1 MNMIYYY
8 LVQEGSFEGIG
19 KGKHM
24 QSTIRAGLSNLQKAG
39 KILKTHAFRAI
50 YAWVKPVRWHI
61 CFFCGA
67 SVVQAGLS
75 LWLTMVTKGL
85 VDSATG
91 HKYNVLVKYAILL
104 AGIILL
110 ERAISVIGSVIR
122 TKANALLQ
130 KTMQSGVTT
139 SILGKEYAAIKPFHS
154 GELVNRVFSDVAVV
168 KNGVLNILPSI
179 IRTAVSFIGA
189 AVILITMDWRFV
201 PVLIVAGVLGAL
213 LMLLFKNPMKNRHK
227 RMQQAEDQLHAS
239 TQETLENIRV
249 VKASVSEERAIERMD
264 EARENLSTQQVRNG
278 YLSIWMNNGMGVLFD
293 ISWLVCNIWG
303 CVKIFHGEFSYG
315 SLAAMIQLIGRIQSP
330 IANAVNIVSQ
340 VYGVVASAER
350 LEDVIGLPDE
360 KEGKKITSFDKIGLD
375 HVFFQYDDGMS
386 EVLLDVNAEIKAGE
400 FVALTG
406 ISGGGKT
413 SLFQLLLGIYHP
425 TSGHVTFYDK
435 GEAVPAGRGTRGL
448 FAYVPQGNTLFSGT
462 LKDNLTRFKPDA
474 DDEAIKRA
482 VKAACI
488 DELVEQIGYDAVL
501 GERGVGLSEGQAQRV
516 AMARA
521 LLSDAPILL
530 LDEAT
535 SALDEATEAKLLK
548 NISALKHKTCIIVTH
563 RRAALAICDYRLHI
577 EDGRVTREKAL
588 SGVEGL

>member
-1 MNMIYYY
+1 
-8 LVQEGSFEGIG
+8 
-19 KGKHM
+19 M
-24 QSTIRAGLSNLQKAG
+24 QSAIRAGLSNLQKAG
-39 KILKTHAFRAI
+39 KILKTHAFKAI
-50 YAWVKPVRWHI
+50 YKWAKPVRWHI
-61 CFFCGA
+61 WFLCGA
-67 SVVQAGLS
+67 GVANAGLA
-75 LWLTMVTKGL
+75 LWLTMVTKSLIDG
-85 VDSATG
+85 ATG

-110 ERAISVIGSVIR
+110 ERAISVISSVVR

-130 KTMQSGVTT
+130 KTMQSDVTA

-168 KNGVLNILPSI
+168 KNGVLSILPSFV
-179 IRTAVSFIGA
+179 RTLVSFVGA
-189 AVILITMDWRFV
+189 AVLLITMDWRFV
-201 PVLIVAGVLGAL
+201 PVLIIAGILGAL
-213 LMLLFKNPMKNRHK
+213 IMILFKNPMKNRHK
-227 RMQQAEDQLHAS
+227 RMQQAEDTLHAS

-264 EARENLSTQQVRNG
+264 EARENLSNMQVRNG
-278 YLSIWMNNGMGVLFD
+278 YLSIWMNNGMGALFD

-303 CVKIFHGEFSYG
+303 CIKIFHGEFSYG
-315 SLAAMIQLIGRIQSP
+315 SLAAMIQLIGRIQAP
-330 IANAVNIVSQ
+330 IANAVSLVSQ

-360 KEGKKITSFDKIGLD
+360 EEGKKITSFDKIELD

-386 EVLLDVNAEIKAGE
+386 EVLLDVNAEINAGE

-425 TSGHVTFYDK
+425 TGGHVAFYDK

-474 DDEAIKRA
+474 DDEAIQRA

-488 DELVEQIGYDAVL
+488 DELVEQIGYDAIL

-516 AMARA
+516 AVARA

-588 SGVEGL
+588 NGVEGL